1 LRLQTLMI
9 SKRAGSILDFFT
21 KKVKGTTTSVS
32 TEEIELTEA
41 STICQKIMMNLKTN
55 VNFLV
60 ILINHRIQIN
70 KQQIYLYLIDVL
82 TSK

>member
-1 LRLQTLMI
+1 LRLETLMV
-9 SKRAGSILDFFT
+9 SKRAESILDFFI
-21 KKVKGTTTSVS
+21 KAVKGTTTSVS

-55 VNFLV
+55 LNFLV